1 MDTRQPIWLS
11 PFCRHCFLV
20 LSLVTIL
27 LLTDDH
33 NTICASNESDYLAL
47 LKMKSMITQD
57 PYAVLTSWNNSL
69 HFCNWTG
76 VSCGENHKR
85 VTVLNLMSQGL
96 QGSLS
101 PHVANLTFLRELW
114 LCNNS
119 FEGTIPQEIGRLSS
133 LRFLYLNHNRFSG
146 SIPTN
151 LSGCSNLEHL
161 QFGSNKLVGSIP
173 KQITFLSK
181 LTLFAV
187 DDNMLTGG
195 IPSFLGNMTSI
206 KVLYV
211 SLNPFGGKIP
221 DDLGRLKSLTEIYS
235 HDCNISG
242 TIPDSI
248 YNHSLLTV
256 LSMSDNQLNGGLPV
270 AIGALLPHL
279 VSLQLKNNQ
288 LTGILP
294 PSISNCSKLRCLEMD
309 DNKFTGKLTIDFSK
323 LKDISRV
330 LLQHNLFGS
339 GEADEMKFIDSLTN
353 CSKLTYLGLGN
364 CMFQGLLPK
373 SVSNLSHQLQTLNL
387 GTNMLYGSLPS
398 SLGNLGGL
406 IALSL
411 VENRFT
417 GNIPS
422 TIGMLRNLQAAF
434 LYENQFSGSI
444 PDAFGNLSKLVI
456 LSLRA
461 NRLEGDIP
469 VCLGNYHQLQK
480 LELSNN
486 RLTGNI
492 PKQILQ
498 LPSLSILL
506 NLSRNKLFGPVPK
519 EVGGL
524 KMLSNLD
531 LSYNNLSGSIPS
543 SIGDCSSLSLLSLK
557 GNLFEGVIPSSFA
570 SLRGVMKLDLSHNN
584 LSGQIPRFLER
595 FSLQYIDL
603 SFNDFEGQVPT
614 LGAFA
619 NVSAFSVSGNSRLCG
634 GLVELGLPKCK
645 QTKKHKEKLRVYVIV
660 IVIASTSFTMLCL
673 VYAWC
678 KKKRKSHSSQSS
690 MNEMFLKVSYNQLL
704 KATDGFS
711 EANLIGRGGFSY
723 VYKGILD
730 VGDDRFVAVK
740 VLHLQNRGAHKSF
753 TAECEAWRRIRHR
766 NLLKIITSCSS
777 IDFQGNDFKA
787 LIYEFMPK
795 GSLHDWLHSDARTI
809 RLNLVQRL
817 NILTDVASALDYLH
831 NHCSTTIV
839 HGDLKPGNILLD
851 KDMVAHVGDF
861 GLTRFFGTDLDQ
873 NNSTGT
879 TGTIGYAPPEY
890 GLGSEMTSSGDV
902 YSFGIVLLEV
912 MTGKKPTDDIF
923 TDDLS
928 LHKFASMALG
938 NQVIDVID
946 GDAID
951 VLRTE
956 ANAEKMDECLSSI
969 LKIGVS
975 CSMDS
980 PSLRLNIKFVV
991 HELQHIVNLINRF
1004 DYVHH

>member
-1 MDTRQPIWLS
+1 
-11 PFCRHCFLV
+11 
-20 LSLVTIL
+20 
-27 LLTDDH
+27 
-33 NTICASNESDYLAL
+33 
-47 LKMKSMITQD
+47 MKSMITQD

-76 VSCGENHKR
+76 VSCGENHKK

-101 PHVANLTFLRELW
+101 PHVGNLTFLRELW
-114 LCNNS
+114 LRNNS

-133 LRFLYLNHNRFSG
+133 LRFLYLNHNRFSS

-161 QFGSNKLVGSIP
+161 QIGSNKLVGTIP

-195 IPSFLGNMTSI
+195 IPPFLGNMTSI
-206 KVLYV
+206 KVLSV

-256 LSMSDNQLNGGLPV
+256 LSMSDNQLNGGLPA

-294 PSISNCSKLRCLEMD
+294 PSLSNCSRLKWLEME
-309 DNKFTGKLTIDFSK
+309 DNKFSGKLTIDFSK

-339 GEADEMKFIDSLTN
+339 GEADEMKFLDSLTN

-461 NRLEGDIP
+461 NRLEGAIP
-469 VCLGNYHQLQK
+469 LCLGNYHQLQK

-498 LPSLSILL
+498 LPSLSVLL
-506 NLSRNKLFGPVPK
+506 NLSRNKLFGSVPT

-557 GNLFEGVIPSSFA
+557 GNLFEGVIPSSFT

-678 KKKRKSHSSQSS
+678 KKRRKSHSSQSS

-787 LIYEFMPK
+787 VIYEFMPN
-795 GSLHDWLHSDARTI
+795 GSLHDWLHLDASTI

-839 HGDLKPGNILLD
+839 HGDLKPSNILLD
-851 KDMVAHVGDF
+851 IDMVAHVGDF

-923 TDDLS
+923 TDGLS

-938 NQVIDVID
+938 DQVTDVID

-956 ANAEKMDECLSSI
+956 ANAQKMDECLSSI

-991 HELQHIVNLINRF
+991 HELQHIVDVINRF